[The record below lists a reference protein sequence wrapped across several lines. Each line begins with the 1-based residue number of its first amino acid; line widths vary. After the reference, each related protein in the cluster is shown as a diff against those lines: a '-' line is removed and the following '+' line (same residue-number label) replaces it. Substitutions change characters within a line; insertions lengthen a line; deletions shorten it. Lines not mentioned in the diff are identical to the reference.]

1 MSQGGNL
8 QEAVRGL
15 KDPQFIML
23 LSNSDQFE
31 AHVKSWRNCILV
43 SPVLDVLG

>member
-1 MSQGGNL
+1 MKQFFGMSQGGNL

-23 LSNSDQFE
+23 LSNS
-31 AHVKSWRNCILV
+31 ILV